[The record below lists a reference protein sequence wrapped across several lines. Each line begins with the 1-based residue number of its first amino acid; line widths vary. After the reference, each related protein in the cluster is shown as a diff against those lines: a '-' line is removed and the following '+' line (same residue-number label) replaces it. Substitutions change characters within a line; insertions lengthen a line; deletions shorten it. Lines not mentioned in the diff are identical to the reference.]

1 MSKIFENFK
10 GELFKLAARKK
21 YLVLMIIGMLICAVP
36 PLITSLISS
45 LARTNVRISDVAMM
59 NSTLLIDILLPII
72 IFMAVTD
79 LFCSEFKNNNIKITL
94 MRPISRFKVYL
105 SKTLAVF
112 CLVAINLCAFWVAS
126 SLLEFA
132 FNASGALPNIAF
144 SIAAFAV
151 NLVPLFVLILMAAL
165 INQITNGSSLA
176 MFLCIAVYAA
186 LQYASLFI
194 GWANGI
200 FFVQY
205 MQWDR
210 ILIGTMLPFGA
221 LLSRVTLVLGYG
233 ITFFVGGL
241 YLFNRKEF

>member
-10 GELFKLAARKK
+10 GELFKLVARKK

-36 PLITSLISS
+36 PLIMSLISS

-79 LFCSEFKNNNIKITL
+79 LFCSEFRNNNIKITL

-112 CLVAINLCAFWVAS
+112 CLVAINLGAFWVAS
-126 SLLEFA
+126 SLLEFL
-132 FNASGALPNIAF
+132 FNASGAMPFIAV
-144 SIAAFAV
+144 SLAAFAV

-221 LLSRVTLVLGYG
+221 LLSRITLVLGYG
-233 ITFFVGGL
+233 ITFFVGGF